1 MKGMLS
7 KVVLTEDDD
16 IKKGG
21 YRNIYDIQKQDAPQF
36 SLNKIRGI
44 LELGVKQGVLETK
57 KIKVIWNGRLRAV
70 WHWREK
76 KK

>member
-1 MKGMLS
+1 MKGILS
-7 KVVLTEDDD
+7 KVAITDEEDF
-16 IKKGG
+16 KKSG
-21 YRNIYDIQKQDAPQF
+21 YRNIFEIQKQDAPQF
-36 SLNKIRGI
+36 STNKIRGI

-76 KK
+76 K